1 MSIDRHRRG
10 RAAPEP
16 GFTLCLLT
24 SEEEP
29 VSRGSSR
36 SVRARGSY
44 TPPVK
49 VTHDRAATGPPGA
62 GTPLAS
68 AAAVAAGDISLRE
81 CPGFKVSAGIV
92 GGWGGVG
99 EAGLGEGS
107 RVGPQEED
115 RTARSQPES
124 SVEVHGPDGLGSSH
138 PHASGTRDIGGGRSL
153 GFGVQPA
160 ACGSAHP
167 PSDVQQGD
175 HWQ

>member
-24 SEEEP
+24 SEKEP

-36 SVRARGSY
+36 SVRARGPY

-68 AAAVAAGDISLRE
+68 AAAVAASDISLRE

-92 GGWGGVG
+92 GDGGAVLERLGWGRAPEWGRRRRTEQPGVSQSLQLRYMVLTG
-99 EAGLGEGS
+99 WGAATPM
-107 RVGPQEED
+107 PQ
-115 RTARSQPES
+115 AP
-124 SVEVHGPDGLGSSH
+124 
-138 PHASGTRDIGGGRSL
+138 GT
-153 GFGVQPA
+153 
-160 ACGSAHP
+160 
-167 PSDVQQGD
+167 
-175 HWQ
+175 

>member
-1 MSIDRHRRG
+1 MSIDRHRKG

-24 SEEEP
+24 SEKEP
-29 VSRGSSR
+29 VSRGSNR
-36 SVRARGSY
+36 SVKAQGPY

-81 CPGFKVSAGIV
+81 CPGFKVSAGIMGV
-92 GGWGGVG
+92 GGVG

-115 RTARSQPES
+115 
-124 SVEVHGPDGLGSSH
+124 
-138 PHASGTRDIGGGRSL
+138 
-153 GFGVQPA
+153 
-160 ACGSAHP
+160 
-167 PSDVQQGD
+167 
-175 HWQ
+175 

>member
-16 GFTLCLLT
+16 GFTLCLLM

-36 SVRARGSY
+36 SVRAWGSY

-68 AAAVAAGDISLRE
+68 TAAVAAGDISLRE

-92 GGWGGVG
+92 GGWGGCWRG
-99 EAGLGEGS
+99 WA
-107 RVGPQEED
+107 
-115 RTARSQPES
+115 
-124 SVEVHGPDGLGSSH
+124 
-138 PHASGTRDIGGGRSL
+138 GGGLQS
-153 GFGVQPA
+153 GAAGGGPSSQESAGVF
-160 ACGSAHP
+160 S
-167 PSDVQQGD
+167 
-175 HWQ
+175 